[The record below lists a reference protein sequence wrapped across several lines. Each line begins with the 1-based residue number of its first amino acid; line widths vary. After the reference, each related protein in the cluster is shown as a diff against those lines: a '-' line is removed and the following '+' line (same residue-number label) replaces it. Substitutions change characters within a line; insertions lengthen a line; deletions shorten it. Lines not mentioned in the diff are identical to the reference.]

1 MTAPLENNRRRILVV
16 DDDNDTR
23 RIVRSALEHEG
34 YTVDTAGDGVEAL
47 KKINDWK
54 PHLTLLDVEM
64 PGLNG
69 LETLKKLR
77 EKDEY
82 MSALFLSGLS
92 RPGDV
97 IQGLDAGADDYI
109 RKPFDVT
116 ELLARIRSQLR
127 IKDLNDELKRANEKL
142 KALVDIDDLTGLFN
156 MRSLYK
162 KLDFEIERAS
172 RYRRSVCVMMMDMDH
187 FKKVNDNNDHL
198 FGSFVLSEVGRLIRD
213 NMRKVDFAARY
224 GGDEFLIALTE
235 TDVNGA
241 KAFSERLRSLIE
253 QKIFKNENYSI
264 QLTASIGFAICSPS
278 VKFIDA
284 KSLVR
289 EADRALYEAKTRGR
303 NRVEFFNL
311 SEE

>member
-1 MTAPLENNRRRILVV
+1 MTGALENQRRRILVV

-23 RIVRSALEHEG
+23 KIVRAALEHEG
-34 YTVDTAGDGVEAL
+34 YTVEVASSGDEAL
-47 KKINDWK
+47 KKIHNWN

-69 LETLKKLR
+69 LETLRKLR

-92 RPGDV
+92 HPGDV

-109 RKPFDVT
+109 RKPFDVS

-162 KLDFEIERAS
+162 KLDFEIDRAR
-172 RYRRSVCVMMMDMDH
+172 RYKRSVCVMMMDMDH
-187 FKKVNDNNDHL
+187 FKKVNDSNDHL
-198 FGSFVLSEVGRLIRD
+198 FGSFVLSEVGHIVR
-213 NMRKVDFAARY
+213 NNVRKIDFAARY
-224 GGDEFLIALTE
+224 GGDEFLIVLTE
-235 TDVNGA
+235 IDLKGA
-241 KAFSERLRSLIE
+241 QSFAERLRSIIE
-253 QKIFKNENYSI
+253 KNKFENEIHSI
-264 QLTASIGFAICSPS
+264 QLTASIGFAICSPAD
-278 VKFIDA
+278 KFVDA

-289 EADRALYEAKTRGR
+289 EADRALYQAKENGR
-303 NRVEFFNL
+303 NRVEYYNL
-311 SEE
+311 NK